1 MTKLSQYTLLISAAS
16 CVFISL
22 GLNHSQGLFLLPM
35 SEKLNTG
42 RELFSLAGGL
52 GVLFSGLFAPIFGGL
67 ADKYGAG
74 KSLSILCFLQIISWI
89 WLGNIANSTDLLG
102 ARILLGIGSSAIL
115 GIALSVTGRSVS
127 TQNKS
132 LFLGLIMASGS
143 LGQFIVVP
151 IINIIIQNYDWQAAT
166 FISAFIVSLIFLF
179 SFLIAKNSSKQHST
193 SPESQDIKIEEM
205 QNQSLTES
213 LREASKNKSYILL
226 TTGFFVCGFHVTFV
240 GTHLPAFLNDNNL
253 QPWVGASALSFIGL
267 FNIVGTLSFGYLG
280 SKLSKKNLLSSLYS
294 MRSLLFLVFIIS
306 PKNELTVLI
315 FASILGILWLSTVPL
330 TNGIISDIFGQ
341 GYVTTLFGIAI
352 LSHNIGSFLGSWIG
366 GRIYD
371 LYGSYD
377 PVWWICVLLGFA
389 SAAIN
394 YPINIRPVN
403 RLQQTKS

>member
-16 CVFISL
+16 CVFITL

-74 KSLSILCFLQIISWI
+74 KALSILCSLQLLSWI
-89 WLGNIANSTDLLG
+89 WLGNIENNFDLVG
-102 ARILLGIGSSAIL
+102 ARILLGIGASAIL
-115 GIALSVTGRSVS
+115 GIALSVTGKSVS
-127 TQNKS
+127 ASNKS

-143 LGQFIVVP
+143 LGQFVVVP
-151 IINIIIQNYDWQAAT
+151 IINIIIQNYDWQMAT
-166 FISAFIVSLIFLF
+166 VVSAFIVSSIFLF
-179 SFLIAKNSSKQHST
+179 SFLISKNISSEKT
-193 SPESQDIKIEEM
+193 NLPESGDIEGKEISVKP
-205 QNQSLTES
+205 QSLTDS
-213 LREASKNKSYILL
+213 LKEASKNKSYILL

-253 QPWVGASALSFIGL
+253 QAWVGASALSLIGL
-267 FNIVGTLSFGYLG
+267 FNIIGTLSFGYLG
-280 SKLSKKNLLSSLYS
+280 SKLSKKNLLSVLYS

-315 FASILGILWLSTVPL
+315 FASVLGILWLSTVPL

-341 GYVTTLFGIAI
+341 GYVTMLFGITI

-371 LYGSYD
+371 IYGSYD
-377 PVWWICVLLGFA
+377 PVWWICVLLGFT

-394 YPINIRPVN
+394 YPIIIKPVK
-403 RLQQTKS
+403 RLQQA